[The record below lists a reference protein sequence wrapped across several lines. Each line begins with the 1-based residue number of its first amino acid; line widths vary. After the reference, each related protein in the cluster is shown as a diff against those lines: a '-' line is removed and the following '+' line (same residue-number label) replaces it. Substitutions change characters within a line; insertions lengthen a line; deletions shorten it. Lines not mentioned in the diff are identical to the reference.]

1 MKKSQ
6 KWVFHLFAVIILS
19 NLCLAQSCYR
29 DTKIQPERVM
39 DAIGL
44 KPGMVIGEAGAGRGY
59 LTFKMVNRIGESGK
73 IYANDIDNGVLR
85 SIRNRG
91 EREGINN
98 ITTVLGEVA
107 DPRFPVNNLDMV
119 IMLHAFHD
127 FEKKVEWL
135 KNAKKYMR
143 PMASLVIIDRH
154 DHHTGLDKNKVSAMG
169 EEAGL
174 ELVQYETFLQD
185 DFIYV
190 FKISERESSFVEPGE
205 QRRNNWHPPVRIMD
219 TLGLKPGMAI
229 GDIGAGQGRF
239 TVWFA
244 DRVGTAGKVYA
255 NDIDKRA
262 LAYLANRCE
271 HLQFRNVET
280 VLGRVT
286 DPCIPKGVLDIAF
299 MVGTYHHLTEPVEL
313 MRNIQPALKQGG
325 ILVIVEYDPA
335 KTGDRTGGSSTSKEE
350 FIRQAE
356 AAGYEVYRIETF
368 LDRDNMYFCRP
379 KD

>member
-19 NLCLAQSCYR
+19 NFCLAQSSRR
-29 DTKIQPERVM
+29 DAKVQPERVM

-59 LTFKMVNRIGESGK
+59 LTFKLIGRIGESGK
-73 IYANDIDNGVLR
+73 IYANDIDKGVLK
-85 SIRNRG
+85 SIRNRC
-91 EREGINN
+91 ERERIHN

-107 DPRFPVNNLDMV
+107 DPRFPVNDLDMI

-135 KNAKKYMR
+135 KNAKKYMKPR
-143 PMASLVIIDRH
+143 ATLVIIDSH
-154 DHHTGLDKNKVSAMG
+154 DPHTGLDKSKVSAMG

-190 FKISERESSFVEPGE
+190 FKIGERKSSFVEPGE
-205 QRRNNWHPPVRIMD
+205 QRRNDWHPPERIMD
-219 TLGLKPGMAI
+219 TLGLKPGM
-229 GDIGAGQGRF
+229 
-239 TVWFA
+239 
-244 DRVGTAGKVYA
+244 
-255 NDIDKRA
+255 
-262 LAYLANRCE
+262 
-271 HLQFRNVET
+271 
-280 VLGRVT
+280 
-286 DPCIPKGVLDIAF
+286 
-299 MVGTYHHLTEPVEL
+299 
-313 MRNIQPALKQGG
+313 
-325 ILVIVEYDPA
+325 VIVEYDPA
-335 KTGDRTGGSSTSKEE
+335 KTGDRTGHSSTPKET
-350 FIRQAE
+350 FIQQAN

-368 LDRDNMYFCRP
+368 LEWDNMYFCRR